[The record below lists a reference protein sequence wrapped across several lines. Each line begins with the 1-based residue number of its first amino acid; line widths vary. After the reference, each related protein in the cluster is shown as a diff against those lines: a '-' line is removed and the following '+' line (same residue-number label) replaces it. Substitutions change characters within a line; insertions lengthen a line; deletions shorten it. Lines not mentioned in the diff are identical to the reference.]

1 MKNYKLTFYI
11 LLFSFI
17 WISCDSDEVAPEI
30 VINSPLENSEY
41 FRSQT
46 LTVDATITDNEE
58 LDLVTILISGPNDN
72 SALRKIEVTGKEVKL
87 EEEFD
92 LLFEESGIYTLQL
105 SVSDREGNFASEETT
120 FNFSAEATGTID
132 FNVRLLYQGDPLVMF
147 EDYNYP
153 DGSVMNFTRCSF
165 YTSDMKLDETVINE
179 VEFHNLTN
187 SHAMNP
193 QAIDGYT
200 WQLSGVPTGSY
211 SNLSFNIGVPAELN
225 GMDPGEF
232 PSGHPL
238 AKPAENW
245 FSWKSYIFM
254 KVEGNIDLDDDGE
267 KETGIALH
275 TGSDEALRNL
285 SFEYPLEISSEE
297 TNRIELVFDL
307 YDLFNGEERIYPIA
321 DTPQIHSLSQL
332 DAALEISD
340 NLLNAIK
347 N

>member
-1 MKNYKLTFYI
+1 MKNYKLTIYI
-11 LLFSFI
+11 LLISFI
-17 WISCDSDEVAPEI
+17 WISCDSDEEAPI
-30 VINSPLENSEY
+30 VVINAPTANAEY
-41 FRSQT
+41 FFAQSM
-46 LTVDATITDNEE
+46 TVDATITDNEG
-58 LDLVTILISGPNDN
+58 LDHVTILISGPNDN
-72 SALRKIEVTGKEVKL
+72 STLRKIEITGREVEL
-87 EEEFD
+87 EEEFE
-92 LLFEESGIYTLQL
+92 LLFEESGIYTIQL
-105 SVSDREGNFASEETT
+105 SVADKEGNFASEETT
-120 FNFSAEATGTID
+120 FNYNAEATGNID
-132 FNVRLLYQGDPLVMF
+132 FNVRLLYQGAPLVMF
-147 EDYNYP
+147 EDYTYP
-153 DGSVMNFTRCSF
+153 EGNVMNFTRCSF
-165 YTSDMKLDETVINE
+165 YTSDLKLDDTVINE

-193 QAIDGYT
+193 QAINGYT
-200 WQLSGVPTGSY
+200 WQLSGVPTGTY

-254 KVEGNIDLDDDGE
+254 KVEGNIDLDGDGE

-285 SFEYPLEISSEE
+285 SFEYPLEITSDEVK
-297 TNRIELVFDL
+297 RIELVFDL
-307 YDLFNGEERIYPIA
+307 YDLFNGIDRIYPIA
-321 DTPQIHSLSQL
+321 ETPQIHSLSQL

-340 NLLNAIK
+340 NLVNAIK